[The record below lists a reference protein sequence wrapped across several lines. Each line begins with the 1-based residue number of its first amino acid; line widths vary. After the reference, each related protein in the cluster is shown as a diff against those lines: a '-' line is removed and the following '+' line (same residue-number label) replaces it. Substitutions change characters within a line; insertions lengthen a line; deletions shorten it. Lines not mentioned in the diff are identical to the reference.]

1 MANEKT
7 IPGKTYSVETMIEV
21 QKDFERAR
29 LGSSFKSQERT
40 RAWADKINT
49 EQQKRRENSK

>member
-1 MANEKT
+1 MTNEKKY
-7 IPGKTYSVETMIEV
+7 PGKSYGPETLAEV